1 MKRLTKNNL
10 QLILERLNE
19 CCFDC
24 IDNGNRNKAK
34 QDLELINLVQ
44 ERMGGETFEDLESFL
59 LDDSDHINYHHK
71 RKLLEEEEAV
81 ITKLVAFAKSDK
93 TEPSDDLRLAFE
105 KDSYYFTLTAEDARM
120 YQELRRKCFN
130 RLLIICIKSCTS
142 DEMKKLESI
151 STTLTKDYY
160 PMGNEENH

>member
-1 MKRLTKNNL
+1 MKRLTKKKL

-24 IDNGNRNKAK
+24 IDNGNRDKAK

-44 ERMGGETFEDLESFL
+44 ERMGGETFEDLEAFL

-71 RKLLEEEEAV
+71 RKLFEEEEAV
-81 ITKLVAFAKSDK
+81 
-93 TEPSDDLRLAFE
+93 PSDALRLAFE
-105 KDSYYFTLTAEDARM
+105 KDSYYLTSTVKDWKTF
-120 YQELRRKCFN
+120 QELRKKYFN

-151 STTLTKDYY
+151 GETFIKGYY
-160 PMGNEENH
+160 PMENDGNH